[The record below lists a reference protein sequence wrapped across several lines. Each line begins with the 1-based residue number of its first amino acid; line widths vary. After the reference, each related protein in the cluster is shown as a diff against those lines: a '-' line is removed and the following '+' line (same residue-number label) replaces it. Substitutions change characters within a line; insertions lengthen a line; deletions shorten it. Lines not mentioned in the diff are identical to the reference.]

1 MPQAE
6 EPARSPLREAAR
18 VISDRRWLFLS
29 VALIV
34 PALVLAWSLTR
45 DDEYNAY
52 AEVLVSRA
60 TPASLLTG
68 AEDPLAYA
76 EEDRLTA
83 TQAAIAN
90 NPEVTDDAVRR
101 AGVTDITGNEL
112 LATGSVSPERST
124 DVLIFSV
131 DESSKERAQLLA
143 NGWAHA
149 FSDYRSKLDAGA
161 IVQARQSVER
171 RLRNLQERGLGESAL
186 AQSLNQKAQDLAT
199 LRLLQTTSAQVVR
212 EARAAEKTG
221 PTPVTHGLMAAIAGL
236 FLALLVVFARDALD
250 TRVRRVQDVTDL
262 LGVRVLG
269 RMPPFRTSKRA
280 PVYRDDANDA
290 LSEGI
295 RTVRGNLTSALGHL
309 DQPAV
314 LFTSAQRR
322 AGKSTLVA
330 GLAVAAARTGLNVV
344 VLDLDLR
351 EPEQERLLGVDS
363 PEHSLPDVLRGDVGL
378 PEALVLVPDTTDH
391 GGSVRLLCPG
401 GRAAAP
407 ADVLNHRRF
416 REAVFSPA
424 REAADM
430 VFIDAAALLS
440 ASDAVAL
447 TGWVDTAVI
456 VARLNQVKRDDLR
469 ELRAT
474 LESSA
479 TPIAGVVVTAAA
491 VARPPSVPPSER
503 TSYQTNGTGERV
515 REDVEV

>member
-1 MPQAE
+1 
-6 EPARSPLREAAR
+6 
-18 VISDRRWLFLS
+18 

-34 PALVLAWSLTR
+34 PALVVAWSVTR

-101 AGVTDITGNEL
+101 AGVDDLTGNEL
-112 LATGSVSPERST
+112 LDTGSVSPERST
-124 DVLIFSV
+124 DVLVFSV
-131 DESSKERAQLLA
+131 NESSKERAQLLA

-149 FSDYRSKLDAGA
+149 FSEYRAELDSGA
-161 IVQARQSVER
+161 ILSARQSVER
-171 RLRNLQERGLGESAL
+171 RLRDLQARGLGDTSL
-186 AQSLNQKAQDLAT
+186 AQSLDQKAEDLAT

-212 EARAAEKTG
+212 EARTAEKTG
-221 PTPVTHGLMAAIAGL
+221 PTPVRHGLMAAAAGL

-250 TRVRRVQDVTDL
+250 TRVRRVDDVTEL
-262 LGVRVLG
+262 LGVRLLG
-269 RMPPFRTSKRA
+269 RMPSFRFAKRA

-290 LSEGI
+290 LSEGL
-295 RTVRGNLTSALGHL
+295 RTVRGNLTSALGDL

-314 LFTSAQRR
+314 LFTSAKRR

-330 GLAVAAARTGLNVV
+330 GLAVAAARTGLDVV

-351 EPEQERLLGVDS
+351 APAQERLLGVENA
-363 PEHSLPDVLRGDVGL
+363 EHGLPDVLSGNVNLAD
-378 PEALVLVPDTTDH
+378 ALAVVPGTTDH

-416 REAVFSPA
+416 REAVFAPA
-424 REAADM
+424 RGAGD
-430 VFIDAAALLS
+430 VVLIDAAALLT

-456 VARLNQVKRDDLR
+456 VARLNQVKRDDLA

-474 LESSA
+474 LANSS
-479 TPIAGVVVTAAA
+479 TPIAGVVVTGTT
-491 VARPPSVPPSER
+491 VVRPPSVPPSER
-503 TSYQTNGTGERV
+503 ISYPTNGAGERV